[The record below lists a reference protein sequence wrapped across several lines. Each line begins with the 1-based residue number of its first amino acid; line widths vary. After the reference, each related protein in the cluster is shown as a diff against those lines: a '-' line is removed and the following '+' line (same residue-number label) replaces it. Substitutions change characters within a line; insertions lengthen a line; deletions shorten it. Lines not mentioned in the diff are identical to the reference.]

1 MENIDF
7 FLTGISV
14 ILAAFLLAVG
24 IRAYRKS
31 GMRMFLFILLVFLV
45 ILLDGV
51 ILIIS
56 GFGVFTLP
64 ISNTAVL
71 MISDVIILLL
81 FYYGVVR
88 GS

>member
-7 FLTGISV
+7 YLTGLSV
-14 ILAAFLLAVG
+14 ILAVFLLGVG
-24 IRAYRKS
+24 LKAYRKS
-31 GMRMFLFILLVFLV
+31 GMRMFLFIMLVFL
-45 ILLDGV
+45 IIFLDGI
-51 ILIIS
+51 ILILV
-56 GFGVFTLP
+56 GFGIFSLP

-71 MISDVIILLL
+71 MISNIAILLL

>member
-31 GMRMFLFILLVFLV
+31 GMRMFLFILLVFLI

-64 ISNTAVL
+64 VSNTAVL

>member
-7 FLTGISV
+7 YLTGLTV
-14 ILAAFLLAVG
+14 ILAAFLLVVG
-24 IRAYRKS
+24 LKAYRKS
-31 GMRMFLFILLVFLV
+31 GMRMFLFIMLVFL
-45 ILLDGV
+45 IFLLDGI
-51 ILIIS
+51 ILILV
-56 GFGVFTLP
+56 GFGVFNLP

-71 MISDVIILLL
+71 MISNMVILLL

>member
-1 MENIDF
+1 
-7 FLTGISV
+7 
-14 ILAAFLLAVG
+14 
-24 IRAYRKS
+24 
-31 GMRMFLFILLVFLV
+31 MRMFLFILLVFLV

>member
-31 GMRMFLFILLVFLV
+31 GMRMFLFILLVFLI

-51 ILIIS
+51 ILLIS

-64 ISNTAVL
+64 VSNTAVL